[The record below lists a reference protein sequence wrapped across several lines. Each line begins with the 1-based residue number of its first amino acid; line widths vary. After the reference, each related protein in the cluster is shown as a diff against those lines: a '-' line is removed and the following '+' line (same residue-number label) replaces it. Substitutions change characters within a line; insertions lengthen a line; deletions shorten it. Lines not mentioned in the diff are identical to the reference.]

1 MLPVE
6 NLQIV
11 LAVENPHALLDGLK
25 ASTKRYWAI
34 NNKYM
39 LDIQKLFTVDYV
51 PTVYQLK

>member
-1 MLPVE
+1 MLVVE

-25 ASTKRYWAI
+25 ASTKRYWVI